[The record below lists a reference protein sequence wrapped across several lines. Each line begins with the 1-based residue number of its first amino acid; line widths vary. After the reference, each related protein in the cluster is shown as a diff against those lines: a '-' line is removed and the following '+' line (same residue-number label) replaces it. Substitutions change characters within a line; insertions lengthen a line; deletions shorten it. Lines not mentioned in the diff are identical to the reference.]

1 MFVGT
6 RYMTIINSGRTTR
19 RFVGHAKDVI
29 IVKLLVVE
37 GEKCRAPSQLRCYPH
52 LGGGISEPGQHDC
65 LIGRGGKCRYVLL
78 LFYCRVFA
86 R

>member
-6 RYMTIINSGRTTR
+6 RYMTIINC

-37 GEKCRAPSQLRCYPH
+37 GEKCRALPNFVATPTWGAEYPSLVNTIVSLVVVVSVDIFFYYFTVACSHANLRT
-52 LGGGISEPGQHDC
+52 
-65 LIGRGGKCRYVLL
+65 
-78 LFYCRVFA
+78 
-86 R
+86 

>member
-29 IVKLLVVE
+29 IVKLLV
-37 GEKCRAPSQLRCYPH
+37 
-52 LGGGISEPGQHDC
+52 
-65 LIGRGGKCRYVLL
+65 IGRGGKCRYVLL
-78 LFYCRVFA
+78 LFTLQTYALDITLSPSFLAHR
-86 R
+86 

>member
-29 IVKLLVVE
+29 IVKLLVV
-37 GEKCRAPSQLRCYPH
+37 
-52 LGGGISEPGQHDC
+52 
-65 LIGRGGKCRYVLL
+65 GRGGKCRYVLL